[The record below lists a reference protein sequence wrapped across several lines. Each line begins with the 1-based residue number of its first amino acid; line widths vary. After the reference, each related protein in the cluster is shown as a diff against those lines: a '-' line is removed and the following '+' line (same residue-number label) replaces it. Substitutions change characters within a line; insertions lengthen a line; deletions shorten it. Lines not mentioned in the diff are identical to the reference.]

1 MKPHYITDFPG
12 YSEVFRKHWVA
23 VTEMMRILTEVMEAE
38 GMEIPSTKQLHNMVN
53 SCFYEV
59 DNAYEDMN
67 GIKEERDPLI
77 HLSTQRML
85 DTVVEAIQT
94 EIQSLKTNDDS
105 N

>member
-1 MKPHYITDFPG
+1 
-12 YSEVFRKHWVA
+12 
-23 VTEMMRILTEVMEAE
+23 MMRILAEIMEAA
-38 GMEIPSTKQLHNMVN
+38 GLEIPSTKQLHNMVN

-59 DNAYEDMN
+59 DNIYEDMN

-105 N
+105 K